1 MNKSTKKWIL
11 QRVSAILIIPIMIW
25 FILNFVFIYDK
36 TYLEV
41 FNFFNNNLNKFLM
54 SVFLI
59 LSFFHLILG
68 LSEVFEDYIE
78 KEKIKNVANKITK
91 FLGIII
97 PIITIVVLFN
107 LKL

>member
-1 MNKSTKKWIL
+1 M
-11 QRVSAILIIPIMIW
+11 IPIMIW
-25 FILNFVFIYDK
+25 FIINFVFIHDK